1 MNVSDL
7 LGPQMTA
14 ILCDSMWSRR
24 TIQLSSVYQG
34 IGERERSGY
43 LSPWILESVFAARKN
58 QDRQEA
64 QFLDTGKL
72 RSLIGN
78 LVTQLLR
85 LLKSILAG
93 VFVLLPNDSF

>member
-1 MNVSDL
+1 M
-7 LGPQMTA
+7 
-14 ILCDSMWSRR
+14 
-24 TIQLSSVYQG
+24 
-34 IGERERSGY
+34 
-43 LSPWILESVFAARKN
+43 FAAREN

-64 QFLDTGKL
+64 QFPDTGKL

-85 LLKSILAG
+85 LLKPILAG